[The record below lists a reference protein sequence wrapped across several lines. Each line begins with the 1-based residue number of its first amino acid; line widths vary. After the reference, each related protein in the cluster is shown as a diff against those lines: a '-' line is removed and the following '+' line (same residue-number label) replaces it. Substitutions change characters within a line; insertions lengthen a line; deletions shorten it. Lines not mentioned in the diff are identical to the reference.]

1 MSDATLSGGTL
12 YHGSV
17 LHRRLRPKR
26 HRLSYKVFS
35 LAVDLDSLDRL
46 DRENRLFAHNRWGL
60 FSFHDRDHGG
70 GAEGG
75 DGAPL
80 RSYVERVLARA
91 GIDLAGGTITLLCY
105 PRILGFAFN
114 PLSTYYCRDGQ
125 GALRAILYEVRNTF
139 GQCHSYLIPVHDPKA
154 PLVRQSCPKA
164 FYVSPFM
171 EMEGAY
177 HFRMLPP
184 GDRVALSIQQTD
196 GEGRTLLHASFTGR
210 GEAMTDQALLRA
222 FLRYP
227 LMTVKVVV
235 GIHWEALQLWMKGMR
250 LVPRPAPPGE
260 SVSVQP
266 PKNDTVGDPKDVVA
280 RS

>member
-1 MSDATLSGGTL
+1 MSVSPLSGAIL

-35 LAVDLDSLDRL
+35 LAVDLESLDRL
-46 DRENRLFAHNRWGL
+46 DREFRLFAHNRWGL
-60 FSFHDRDHGG
+60 FSFHDRDHG
-70 GAEGG
+70 AS
-75 DGAPL
+75 DGTPL
-80 RSYVERVLARA
+80 RAHVEGVLGRA
-91 GIDLAGGTITLLCY
+91 GINLAGGSITLLCY

-114 PLSTYYCRDGQ
+114 PLSTYYCRDSQ

-139 GQCHSYLIPVHDPKA
+139 GQCHSYLIPVEDPDA
-154 PLVRQSCPKA
+154 PLVRQTCPKV

-184 GDRVALSIQQTD
+184 GERVALSIQQTD
-196 GEGRTLLHASFTGR
+196 GEGRTLLHASFV
-210 GEAMTDQALLRA
+210 GEGEGMTDRALLRA

-260 SVSVQP
+260 SVSLHP
-266 PKNDTVGDPKDVVA
+266 PKNDTVGDPKTGSV
-280 RS
+280 RR